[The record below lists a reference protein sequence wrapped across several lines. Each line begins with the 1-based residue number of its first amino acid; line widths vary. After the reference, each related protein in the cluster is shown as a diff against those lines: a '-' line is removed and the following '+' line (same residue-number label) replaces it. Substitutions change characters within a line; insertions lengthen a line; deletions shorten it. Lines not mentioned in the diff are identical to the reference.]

1 MDSSIELFWAVQEI
15 YIVKIFLPII
25 VAVLIASPVFVLLF
39 AFGFLRRYSLWRL
52 GTPDNRFGNVGA
64 RLRTT
69 LAVALAHVRV
79 LREAYPGIMHL
90 LILWGSVLLILG
102 KIVRLFSYPV
112 GLTIPPQAIFLYSS
126 FASEI
131 GGLLIII
138 GGCIAL
144 YRRYVSKP
152 PRLDT
157 LPDDTLIFGW
167 VFLILLTG
175 YMTKGYR
182 IAISEV
188 GSPADWALWSP
199 VGYFFSFAFPTFVT
213 AAKNEILLWHR
224 VVIHT
229 VPALVLLA
237 YILVSR
243 SRLQH
248 LWLSPLNIYFRSLKP
263 KGALAPLDIETAE
276 SYGAAKIENFTW
288 KQLMDLDACTRC
300 GRCQDNCPAYLSD
313 KPLTPKKL
321 VLDLKEHL
329 YDVYPIPFLRKPP
342 ESRRDMLT
350 DVMTEDVIWACTTC
364 RACQEVCPV
373 YVEHIDKIIDMRRNL
388 VLEQARM
395 PETGEAALRCIETRG
410 HSCRGTTLTRTD
422 WTSGLDVK
430 LLSEDS
436 NVDLVY
442 YVGCAAALEDR
453 SMKVAVAVGK
463 ILKAAGVK
471 FAMLGPEET
480 CCGEPARRLGNEYL
494 FQMQA
499 MKNIEMLKGYN
510 VKKIV
515 TSCPHCFNTLKN
527 EYPQFD
533 GQFEVI
539 HHTQLIAE
547 LLKDGRLKPASMNGE
562 KLTYHDSCY
571 LGRHNDIYEPPRQI
585 LNNISQS
592 KLLEMKRS
600 RNSGFCCGGG
610 GGRYWMEER
619 IGRRISEMRIEQ
631 VVETGADVVATACP
645 YCLQMFEDA
654 IKAKEVEESLK
665 ALDIAELLAAQLDEG
680 GTE

>member
-52 GTPDNRFGNVGA
+52 GTADNRFGNVGA

-102 KIVRLFSYPV
+102 KIVRLSSYPV

-167 VFLILLTG
+167 VFLVLLTG
-175 YMTKGYR
+175 YMVKGYR

-188 GSPADWALWSP
+188 GSPADWAMWSP

-329 YDVYPIPFLRKPP
+329 YEVYSIPFVGKPAEP
-342 ESRRDMLT
+342 RRDMLT

-388 VLEQARM
+388 VLEQTRI

-471 FAMLGPEET
+471 FAILGPEET

-592 KLLEMKRS
+592 RLLEMKRS
-600 RNSGFCCGGG
+600 GKNGFCCGGG

-619 IGRRISEMRIEQ
+619 IGQRISEMRIEQ

>member
-1 MDSSIELFWAVQEI
+1 LDSSIELFWAVQEI

-52 GTPDNRFGNVGA
+52 GAADNRFGNVGA

-79 LREAYPGIMHL
+79 LREAYPGIMHF

-167 VFLILLTG
+167 VFLVLLTG
-175 YMTKGYR
+175 YMVKGYR

-188 GSPADWALWSP
+188 GSPADWAMWSP

-224 VVIHT
+224 VVIHAI
-229 VPALVLLA
+229 PALILVA
-237 YILVSR
+237 YVLVSR

-329 YDVYPIPFLRKPP
+329 YEVYSIPFVRKPAEP
-342 ESRRDMLT
+342 RRDMLT

-388 VLEQARM
+388 VLEQARI

-471 FAMLGPEET
+471 FAILGPEET

-515 TSCPHCFNTLKN
+515 TSCPHCFNTLRN

-547 LLKDGRLKPASMNGE
+547 LLKDGRLKPTSMNGE

-585 LNNISQS
+585 LNNILQS
-592 KLLEMKRS
+592 RLLEMKRS
-600 RNSGFCCGGG
+600 GRNGFCCGGG

-619 IGRRISEMRIEQ
+619 IGQRISEMRIEQ

-665 ALDIAELLAAQLDEG
+665 ALDIAELLAAQLDKG
-680 GTE
+680 STE

>member
-52 GTPDNRFGNVGA
+52 GAADNRFGNVGA

-167 VFLILLTG
+167 VFLVLLTG
-175 YMTKGYR
+175 YMVKGYR

-188 GSPADWALWSP
+188 GSPADWAMWSP

-224 VVIHT
+224 VVIHAI
-229 VPALVLLA
+229 PALILLA
-237 YILVSR
+237 YVLVSR

-329 YDVYPIPFLRKPP
+329 YEVYSIPFVGKPAEP
-342 ESRRDMLT
+342 RRDMLT

-388 VLEQARM
+388 VLEQARI

-471 FAMLGPEET
+471 FAILGPEET

-547 LLKDGRLKPASMNGE
+547 LLKDGRLKPTSMNGE

-585 LNNISQS
+585 LNNILQS
-592 KLLEMKRS
+592 RLLEMKRS
-600 RNSGFCCGGG
+600 GRNGFCCGGG

-619 IGRRISEMRIEQ
+619 IGQRISEMRIEQ

-665 ALDIAELLAAQLDEG
+665 ALDIAELLAAQLDKG

>member
-1 MDSSIELFWAVQEI
+1 MESARELFWAVQEI

-25 VAVLIASPVFVLLF
+25 VAVLIASPVLVALF

-52 GTPDNRFGNVGA
+52 GGADNRFGNIGA
-64 RLRTT
+64 RLTT
-69 LAVALAHVRV
+69 TCAVALAHVRV
-79 LREAYPGIMHL
+79 LKEAYPGIMHL

-112 GLTIPPQAIFLYSS
+112 GLTVPPQGVFLYSS
-126 FASEI
+126 FASEL
-131 GGLLIII
+131 GGVLIIV

-144 YRRYVSKP
+144 YRRYVAKP
-152 PRLDT
+152 SRLDT

-182 IAISEV
+182 IAISEA
-188 GSPADWALWSP
+188 GSPADWAMWSP
-199 VGYFFSFAFPTFVT
+199 VGYFFSFAFPTFMT
-213 AAKNEILLWHR
+213 EAKNEILLWHR
-224 VVIHT
+224 ALIHT
-229 VPALVLLA
+229 IPAFIFLA

-263 KGALAPLDIETAE
+263 KGALTPIDIETAE
-276 SYGAAKIENFTW
+276 TFGAAKIEDFTW
-288 KQLMDLDACTRC
+288 KQLLDVDACTRC

-321 VLDLKEHL
+321 VLDLREHL
-329 YDVYPIPFLRKPP
+329 YEVYRIPFLRKPV

-350 DVMTEDVIWACTTC
+350 DVITEDVIWACTTC
-364 RACQEVCPV
+364 RACQEACPV
-373 YVEHIDKIIDMRRNL
+373 YVEHIDKIVEMRRNL
-388 VLEQARM
+388 VLEQAKI

-422 WTSGLDVK
+422 WTSGLDIK

-442 YVGCAAALEDR
+442 FVGCAAALEDR
-453 SMKVAVAVGK
+453 SMKVAVAVAK
-463 ILKAAGVK
+463 VLKAAGVH
-471 FAMLGPEET
+471 FAVLGPEET

-499 MKNIEMLKGYN
+499 MKNIELLRNYN

-515 TSCPHCFNTLKN
+515 TSCPHCFNTIRN
-527 EYPQFD
+527 EYPEYE

-547 LLKDGRLKPASMNGE
+547 LLKEGRLKPSSMNGE

-592 KLLEMKRS
+592 RLLEMERS
-600 RNSGFCCGGG
+600 RNNGFCCGGG

-619 IGRRISEMRIEQ
+619 IGKRISEMRIEH

-665 ALDIAELLAAQLDEG
+665 ALDIAELLAAHLDKG
-680 GTE
+680 ST